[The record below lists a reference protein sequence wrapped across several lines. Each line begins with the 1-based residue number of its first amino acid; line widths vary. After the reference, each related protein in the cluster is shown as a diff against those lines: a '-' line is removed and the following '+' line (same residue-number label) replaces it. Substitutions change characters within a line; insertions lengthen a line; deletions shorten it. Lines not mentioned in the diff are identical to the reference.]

1 MDNEPSVN
9 KFNCEIY
16 TYMECKSSTIYTH
29 NTGFDMRPPI
39 LEKPKNQSKTII
51 LTITSL
57 PVVPLKS
64 IDSLNFMEPKVLT
77 SVRKFFCFFLI
88 LKITNSKILFKKSGS
103 KNHQAAL
110 GIKIKIKRLHFP
122 GISNPSKNHS
132 VAWKNRQRTRGFL
145 GGYLTSFK
153 KLRTTGIYIHIYR
166 YQNQVFDSLITTHLI
181 PSASLV
187 QLLIPAPY
195 SL

>member
-57 PVVPLKS
+57 PVVSLKS

-88 LKITNSKILFKKSGS
+88 LKITNSKIFLKKIRIKESPGCSG
-103 KNHQAAL
+103 
-110 GIKIKIKRLHFP
+110 
-122 GISNPSKNHS
+122 
-132 VAWKNRQRTRGFL
+132 
-145 GGYLTSFK
+145 Y
-153 KLRTTGIYIHIYR
+153 
-166 YQNQVFDSLITTHLI
+166 
-181 PSASLV
+181 
-187 QLLIPAPY
+187 
-195 SL
+195 